1 MAEPHPGIPPRH
13 PKTGTALAALGLTL
27 SLLGV
32 TPPLAAQGVTGAA
45 IEGHVLDRDSSPVEQ
60 AVVHVTSTST
70 GERWQT
76 TTNARGRYFIEY
88 LSVGGPYRI
97 DVSAIGFTPE
107 RRDSTFLALGQRL
120 VVDFTLTPAALELKE
135 ITVTSDGAAARTGP
149 AQIISDSTI
158 ARLAVGHRDY
168 TELALL
174 SPQVTKSVNGG
185 LSFAGQHDRFN
196 SIQIDGTS
204 NLDPFGRSTSGN
216 GTPGFAVGLTAFTP
230 EAVKELQIVTAPFD
244 VRYGNFAGGLV
255 NAVTKSGSNRVEGSI
270 LGNLESSDLTGI
282 DAGGSRAA
290 QFSRKELGL
299 TLGAPIIRDRVALF
313 VDADVNREVTP
324 QTVPVPVPGDTTTG
338 ALRYES
344 LVRFRDLLRSYGVDP
359 GSFSTGSYST
369 PSRNLFFKITAQL
382 GLNSSLAVS
391 HNYGHGND
399 RREIGERDVG
409 LYGLSSS
416 GSQNPET
423 INATRLAWTTAFG
436 ARFTNQMTLARVD
449 DRRTCLPSSDF
460 PGVSLVDN
468 NSTDPFGGTALNA
481 GTTGNCLG
489 LETGHTLWEIT
500 DNFGMTTGNHRLTFG
515 THAERIHLVED
526 VLDVPRG
533 VWSFNSLDS
542 LASGTA
548 ASYARDFP
556 AAGDSRVA
564 FRVNQIGVYA
574 QDQWVPTPHLTV
586 TAGLRL
592 DIPTVPAPP
601 TWSLKAWNGLGI
613 STSETPSGNPL
624 WSPRLGVNYD
634 PSGRGITVLRG
645 GVGFF
650 AGPPAYVW
658 YRNVYGTTGVRA
670 LHIDCEGDAVPAF
683 TLDPKNQPVRCA
695 VPTPLTSPLAV
706 FDPDFRFPRN
716 LKVALGVDRL
726 LPGGVV
732 GTVDFLYSRLVNT
745 VEVRDLNL
753 RGPVGISTGE
763 GGRVLYGTIDEST
776 GQATPERVTDDLTYV
791 VQMRNGSGDRSYSVT
806 AQLEKHLSNGTEV
819 SAAFTYTDAK
829 DRMGMVTDRFGPNT
843 VSTPVDGT
851 LEHREVRSS
860 IWERPHKVTFVG
872 ATDLPFGFRLGF
884 TYIGMS
890 GAPYTYVALGDPNA
904 DGFRPGDAV
913 SNDVVYVPRDAG
925 DITLA
930 DPTDFAAL
938 DEFIS
943 KEPCL
948 QSQRGRLLQRDSC
961 RNPWVNETTAQLS
974 KRFRLADRRT
984 LEVTADLFNVLNF
997 VNNDWGVVRQTFGDD
1012 GNAVPL
1018 LQLVGYDAPNSR
1030 GRYGLA
1036 PVAGREI
1043 DVEASRWRMQLA
1055 ATVFF

>member
-1 MAEPHPGIPPRH
+1 
-13 PKTGTALAALGLTL
+13 
-27 SLLGV
+27 
-32 TPPLAAQGVTGAA
+32 
-45 IEGHVLDRDSSPVEQ
+45 
-60 AVVHVTSTST
+60 
-70 GERWQT
+70 
-76 TTNARGRYFIEY
+76 
-88 LSVGGPYRI
+88 
-97 DVSAIGFTPE
+97 
-107 RRDSTFLALGQRL
+107 
-120 VVDFTLTPAALELKE
+120 
-135 ITVTSDGAAARTGP
+135 
-149 AQIISDSTI
+149 
-158 ARLAVGHRDY
+158 VGHRDY

-230 EAVKELQIVTAPFD
+230 VTVKELQIVTAPFD
-244 VRYGNFAGGLV
+244 VRYGNFAGGLI
-255 NAVTKSGSNRVEGSI
+255 NAVTKSGSNRLEGSI
-270 LGNLESSDLTGI
+270 LGNLESSDLTGV
-282 DAGGSRAA
+282 DAGGSRAS
-290 QFSRKELGL
+290 QFSRKEVGL

-313 VDADVNREVTP
+313 VDADVNREVMP

-344 LVRFRDLLRSYGVDP
+344 LVRFGDLLRSYGVDP

-416 GSQNPET
+416 GSQSPET

-449 DRRTCLPSSDF
+449 DRRTCLSSSDF
-460 PGVSLVDN
+460 AGVTLVD
-468 NSTDPFGGTALNA
+468 SDSLDPFGGTVLNA
-481 GTTGNCLG
+481 GTPGSCLG

-500 DNFGMTTGNHRLTFG
+500 DNFGMAAGNHRLTFG

-526 VLDVPRG
+526 VLDFPRG
-533 VWSFNSLDS
+533 VWSFNSLDD
-542 LASGTA
+542 LAAGTP

-556 AAGDSRVA
+556 AEGDSRVA

-574 QDQWVPTPHLTV
+574 QDQWVPAPRLTV

-592 DIPTVPAPP
+592 DIPFVHTPP
-601 TWSLKAWNGLGI
+601 TWSLRAWNGLGI
-613 STSETPSGNPL
+613 STSETPSGNAL

-634 PSGRGITVLRG
+634 VSGRGMTVLRG

-658 YRNVYGTTGVRA
+658 YRNVYGTTGIRA
-670 LHIDCEGDAVPAF
+670 LRIACDGDAVPAF
-683 TLDPKNQPVRCA
+683 TLDPEHQPTACA
-695 VPTPLTSPLAV
+695 EPTPLQSPLAV

-716 LKVALGVDRL
+716 LKVALGIDRL

-732 GTVDFLYSRLVNT
+732 GTVDLLYSRLVNA

-753 RGPVGISTGE
+753 RGPVGVLAGE
-763 GGRVLYGTIDEST
+763 GGRVLYGTIDDST
-776 GQATPERVTDDLTYV
+776 GHATPDRVTDDLTSV
-791 VQMRNGSGDRSYSVT
+791 IQMRNGSGDRSYSVT
-806 AQLEKHLSNGTEV
+806 AQLEKHLSSGIGV
-819 SAAFTYTDAK
+819 SAAYTYTDAK
-829 DRMGMVTDRFGPNT
+829 DRMGMVTDRNGPNT

-851 LEHREVRSS
+851 LEHRALRTS

-890 GAPYTYVALGDPNA
+890 GAPYTYVTEGDPNA
-904 DGFRPGDAV
+904 DGYRPGDEV
-913 SNDVVYVPRDAG
+913 GNDLVYVPRDAG
-925 DITLA
+925 DITLENP
-930 DPTDFAAL
+930 DDFAAL
-938 DEFIS
+938 DSLIRQ
-943 KEPCL
+943 EPCL
-948 QSQRGRLLQRDSC
+948 RSQRGRLLQRDSC
-961 RNPWVNETTAQLS
+961 RDPWVNETTAQLS

-997 VNNDWGVVRQTFGDD
+997 VNGDWGVVRQTFGDV
-1012 GNAVPL
+1012 GNAVRL
-1018 LQLVGYDAPNSR
+1018 LQLVGYDTPNSR
-1030 GRYGLA
+1030 GRYGLI
-1036 PVAGREI
+1036 PVSRREI
-1043 DVEASRWRMQLA
+1043 DPEASRWRMQLA